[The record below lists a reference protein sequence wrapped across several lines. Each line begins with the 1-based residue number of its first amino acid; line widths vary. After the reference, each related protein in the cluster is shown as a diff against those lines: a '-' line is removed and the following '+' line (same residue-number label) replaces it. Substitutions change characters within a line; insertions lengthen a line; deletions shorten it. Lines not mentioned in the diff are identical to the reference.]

1 MEELIFK
8 AVIDLVTIINR
19 TDRDK
24 KMIASAGVDMEA
36 AAFQVFGGIAHLQS
50 TSVGD
55 LANLMGKN
63 YSSVSRQIDKL
74 ETAGLVHTY
83 PSGED
88 SRIRLSELTSYGKEI
103 YSMISSTRQRLM
115 QEALGDWTA
124 EEKSGL
130 LNHLRRLTDSLNK
143 LD

>member
-8 AVIDLVTIINR
+8 AVIDLVTMINR

-24 KMIASAGVDMEA
+24 KMIASAGVEMEA

-74 ETAGLVHTY
+74 EAAGLVHTY
-83 PSGED
+83 PSVDD

-103 YSMISSTRQRLM
+103 YSMINSTRQRLM
-115 QEALGDWTA
+115 QEALGDWTP
-124 EEKSGL
+124 EDKNSL

-143 LD
+143 FD